1 MRDLTSPLGVSV
13 FDGGGDDM
21 SRTRKRNQRKVARKR
36 EKNAPKTSSK
46 YGEARGIS
54 TKNNKKG
61 AVYCKPGKQLD
72 KSCAGANPRGFKES
86 GRD

>member
-1 MRDLTSPLGVSV
+1 MRDLTNPLALSL

-54 TKNNKKG
+54 TKTEKKG
-61 AVYCKPGKQLD
+61 PVYVSKKQQAKTCANSLPTGSPG
-72 KSCAGANPRGFKES
+72 G